1 MGQQKPQEKEP
12 QEDLKEPKAASAKM
26 DSVILQVDEYENIK
40 DTGLDSVRFIS
51 TSWAAEKISEESQTP
66 GLAPRGNYTAKDIQV
81 LDEGSA
87 SGRVVEHLI
96 QNGIPAENISGV
108 EISPEQVKMAEAKNL
123 GAHFKVGDL
132 RKDIL
137 PANAYN
143 VVTRHMVDEH
153 LDNQG
158 LLEVSKNTFN
168 ALKPGGALIVVF
180 THPEK
185 VTASSGINKEGWFET
200 TFPWKDPSG
209 KFKKGLNYFRP
220 VESYIKILKEAGFL
234 IDSVEDWKISPEA
247 EAVNKEEYEKYK
259 NYGNV
264 RLAVKAHK
272 PI

>member
-1 MGQQKPQEKEP
+1 MGKNEELSKDMAETYNR
-12 QEDLKEPKAASAKM
+12 DAKAFAEQSSQLM
-26 DSVILQVDEYENIK
+26 
-40 DTGLDSVRFIS
+40 TWRFIGS
-51 TSWAAEKISEESQTP
+51 KALDKNMAEFYGK
-66 GLAPRGNYTAKDIQV
+66 KDIQV

-137 PANAYN
+137 PANAYD

-168 ALKPGGALIVVF
+168 ALRPGGALIVVF

-200 TFPWKDPSG
+200 TFPWKDPNG
-209 KFKKGLNYFRP
+209 EFKKGLNYFRP

-259 NYGNV
+259 NYGNI

>member
-1 MGQQKPQEKEP
+1 MEEKMNNK
-12 QEDLKEPKAASAKM
+12 KEEVSRDMAETYDRDAKAFAEQSSQLM
-26 DSVILQVDEYENIK
+26 
-40 DTGLDSVRFIS
+40 TWRFIGS
-51 TSWAAEKISEESQTP
+51 KALDKNMAEFY
-66 GLAPRGNYTAKDIQV
+66 GRKDIQV

-96 QNGIPAENISGV
+96 QNGIPAENISGI
-108 EISPEQVKMAEAKNL
+108 EISPEQVKIAVTKNL

-137 PANAYN
+137 PANTYD

-168 ALKPGGALIVVF
+168 ALKPGGVLVVIF
-180 THPEK
+180 THPDK
-185 VTASSGINKEGWFET
+185 ITASSGIDKEGWFET
-200 TFPWKDPSG
+200 TFPWKGPDG
-209 KFKKGLNYFRP
+209 EFEKGQNYFRP
-220 VESYIKILKEAGFL
+220 VDSYLKILKEAGFE
-234 IDSVEDWKISPEA
+234 IDSVEDCKISPEA
-247 EAVNKEEYEKYK
+247 EAVNEEEYEKYK

-272 PI
+272 PV